1 MHRPVRGYG
10 AFPFAVWAAAIMCLA
25 AALAS
30 CSRRV
35 EVKPP
40 AGGVPMVRVLLSD
53 KLGKAEVSIPGP
65 YEVVLTGSGDEPRKL
80 TAGDELSPRSVFCV
94 GPDVVIAGVIRTQR
108 AVELIP
114 RNTPVAINGRLYR
127 GLLRISANG
136 GKLQVVNVLD
146 LDGYLRGVVPSEVYP
161 AWPPAALEAQAIAAR
176 TYALSKVRERSDQ
189 PFHLRPTTRDQ
200 AYGGIA
206 KEDERTDAAVASTAG
221 QVLKYRRR
229 LFTAYYHAVCGGDTA
244 DARIVFADPAK
255 PLRSSHCG
263 YCDKAAKY
271 KWSFRI
277 SRSKLAAT
285 LRLPGLTGLKL
296 EGVGLLD
303 GRIAQVRVIRAG
315 KRDIV
320 MAGSQF
326 RGRVGTRQILST
338 RFKVRADGEDFVF
351 DGGGWGHGV
360 GMCQWGA
367 KGMAD
372 AGSSTARILERYYP
386 GAKIVKEY

>member
-1 MHRPVRGYG
+1 MLRGC
-10 AFPFAVWAAAIMCLA
+10 FKTRAAAILCLA

-35 EVKPP
+35 ELKPP
-40 AGGVPMVRVLLSD
+40 PGGVPTVAVLLID
-53 KLGKAEVSIPGP
+53 KPGKAEVSIPGP
-65 YEVVLTGSGDEPRKL
+65 YDVVLTGGGSKPRKL
-80 TAGDELSPRSVFCV
+80 TAGDELSSRSVFCL
-94 GPDVVIAGVIRTQR
+94 GPDVVIEGVIRTQR

-114 RNTPVAINGRLYR
+114 HNTPVKINGRLYR
-127 GLLRISANG
+127 GLLRISANA
-136 GKLQVVNVLD
+136 GKLRVVNVLD
-146 LDGYLRGVVPSEVYP
+146 LEGYLRGVVPNEVYP

-176 TYALSKVRERSDQ
+176 TYALSKVRERRGQ

-200 AYGGIA
+200 AYGGLT

-221 QVLKYRRR
+221 QVLKYRRL

-244 DARIVFADPAK
+244 DARIVFADPAE

-263 YCDKAAKY
+263 YCNKAARY

-277 SRSKLAAT
+277 SRSKLAAK

-296 EGVGLLD
+296 EGIGLLD
-303 GRIAQVRVIRAG
+303 ERVAQVRVIRAG

-320 MAGSQF
+320 MAGTRF
-326 RGRVGTRQILST
+326 RGRVGTKHILST
-338 RFKVRADGEDFVF
+338 RFKVRADGEDFIL

-372 AGSSTARILERYYP
+372 AGNNAAQILERYYP